1 MTKNDIYLQTK
12 IFCYSPVL
20 SCTEGG
26 VDGRSNTIFQHIFTN
41 IYSKISTGFISPSVL
56 LFCKL
61 LLYFILV
68 TYKFE

>member
-12 IFCYSPVL
+12 MFRYSTVL

-41 IYSKISTGFISPSVL
+41 IYSKINTGFISPSVL
-56 LFCKL
+56 
-61 LLYFILV
+61 
-68 TYKFE
+68 